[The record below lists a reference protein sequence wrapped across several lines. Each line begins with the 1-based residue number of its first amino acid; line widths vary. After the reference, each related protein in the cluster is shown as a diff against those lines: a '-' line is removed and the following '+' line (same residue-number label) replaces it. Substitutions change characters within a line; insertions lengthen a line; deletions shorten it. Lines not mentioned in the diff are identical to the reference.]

1 MHAVKTSINTTFSRS
16 PFLLFAGYFS
26 FLTLARA
33 EGFNQRIM
41 LNTYFETDQG
51 SRYLMLVERLTFS
64 SLLCTNFLRFQARS
78 LCLKTES
85 RKEGVKKI
93 LDFLGWGGGASRPL
107 FLIYTCKI
115 LKLKQKCCPFVG
127 WGGGSKVRGGESST
141 VKAFT
146 FLLFFFLLIK
156 GTLPLFWLRGPE
168 TARPS

>member
-1 MHAVKTSINTTFSRS
+1 MSKQGLKHTFKYYVDCARNKDCKRPPFHACSKKTSINTTFSRS
-16 PFLLFAGYFS
+16 PFLLFAGYLS
-26 FLTLARA
+26 FLTIARA
-33 EGFNQRIM
+33 EGLNQRIR

-127 WGGGSKVRGGESST
+127 
-141 VKAFT
+141 
-146 FLLFFFLLIK
+146 
-156 GTLPLFWLRGPE
+156 
-168 TARPS
+168 